1 MKTFCQEEKFKNLLE
16 KQTCYKNHTNPS
28 CVYLIIKNKPKSFQ
42 NSFTFETGLSNFHK
56 KTVTVLKSSFA
67 KQKPRVIN
75 YRNYKFFNNTLFRD
89 QVLDKLRKS
98 NFQTSDKDLKHF
110 RETCLS
116 VVNTITPLKSRFIL
130 ANQAPFVNEEI

>member
-56 KTVTVLKSSFA
+56 KAVTVLKPSFV
-67 KQKPRVIN
+67 KQKPRVLN
-75 YRNYKFFNNTLFRD
+75 YRNYKFFNNTLFKD
-89 QVLDKLRKS
+89 QVLDKLRNS
-98 NFQTSDKDLKHF
+98 NFQISDKDLKHF
-110 RETCLS
+110 RETCMS
-116 VVNTITPLKSRFIL
+116 VLNTMSPLKRRFIS
-130 ANQAPFVNEEI
+130 AIQVPFINN

>member
-28 CVYLIIKNKPKSFQ
+28 CVYLIIKNEPKSFQ

-56 KTVTVLKSSFA
+56 KAVTVLKPSFV
-67 KQKPRVIN
+67 KQKPRVLN
-75 YRNYKFFNNTLFRD
+75 YRNYKFFNNTLFKD
-89 QVLDKLRKS
+89 QVLDKLRNS
-98 NFQTSDKDLKHF
+98 NFQISDKDLKHF

-116 VVNTITPLKSRFIL
+116 VLNTMSPLKSRFIR
-130 ANQAPFVNEEI
+130 AIQAPFINN

>member
-56 KTVTVLKSSFA
+56 KTVTVLKPSFV
-67 KQKPRVIN
+67 KQKPRVLN
-75 YRNYKFFNNTLFRD
+75 YRNYKFFNNTLFKD
-89 QVLDKLRKS
+89 QVLDKLRNS
-98 NFQTSDKDLKHF
+98 NFQISDKDLKHF

-116 VVNTITPLKSRFIL
+116 VLNTMSPLKRRFIS
-130 ANQAPFVNEEI
+130 AIQVPFINN

>member
-56 KTVTVLKSSFA
+56 KAVTVLKPSFV
-67 KQKPRVIN
+67 KQKPRVLN
-75 YRNYKFFNNTLFRD
+75 YRNYKFFNNTLFKD
-89 QVLDKLRKS
+89 QVLDKLRNS
-98 NFQTSDKDLKHF
+98 NFQISDKDLKHF

-116 VVNTITPLKSRFIL
+116 VLNTMSPLKRRFIR
-130 ANQAPFVNEEI
+130 AIQAPFINN

>member
-16 KQTCYKNHTNPS
+16 KQTCCKNHTNPS

-56 KTVTVLKSSFA
+56 KTVTVLKPSFV
-67 KQKPRVIN
+67 KQKPRVLN
-75 YRNYKFFNNTLFRD
+75 YRNYKFFNNTLFKD
-89 QVLDKLRKS
+89 QVLDKLRNS
-98 NFQTSDKDLKHF
+98 NFQISDKDLKHF

-116 VVNTITPLKSRFIL
+116 VLNTISPLKRRFIR
-130 ANQAPFVNEEI
+130 AIQAPFINN

>member
-56 KTVTVLKSSFA
+56 KAVTVLKPSFV
-67 KQKPRVIN
+67 KQKPRVLN
-75 YRNYKFFNNTLFRD
+75 YRNYKFFNNTLFKD
-89 QVLDKLRKS
+89 QVLDKLRNS
-98 NFQTSDKDLKHF
+98 NFQISDKDLKHF

-116 VVNTITPLKSRFIL
+116 VLNTMSPLKSRFIR
-130 ANQAPFVNEEI
+130 AIQAPFINN